1 MSLDPSRTAA
11 LRRIAAIDAE
21 AYARTRN
28 ALDGAVTGLSPW
40 ITHGIVSPVEVLAGA
55 IDAHRAAGR
64 RTPIGLQHRL
74 VMELGWRAYFRH
86 VWHHRGDAILR
97 SLHEGVLP
105 GAAYADAVPDDVRQ
119 ARTGVP
125 VIDRAVRTLH
135 DRGHL
140 HNHARLWLASYL
152 VHLRKVHWRAG
163 ADWLWPRLLDGDL
176 ASNHL
181 SWQWVAATGSRKPY
195 LFNAE
200 NVARHAPPEWHS
212 PGSVLDTDY
221 DSLERIAR
229 SPTPVRTRPQPD
241 TDGCPES
248 TLHAEPPKGGLRSID
263 AELHEQVRGREVWLA
278 HPWALGDR
286 PSDLPADTVVI
297 GLLVAETHRARP
309 WSAARWNFVMTR
321 LHQLT
326 PHCAL
331 APLHEWR
338 ALLRSARRV
347 HGQLDRHLLRP
358 LETLATAP
366 RPAPQL
372 FPHIERPCDSFSQW
386 WTRVGRELSPDDPV
400 FPLISAP
407 TDRHPA
413 HAGSGDLD
421 VHLSRI
427 LPPPS
432 SGPGDRRA
440 RWHRP

>member
-1 MSLDPSRTAA
+1 MTSPDPSRPEA

-40 ITHGIVSPVEVLAGA
+40 ITHGIVTPAEVLAGA
-55 IDAHRAAGR
+55 IAAHAAAGR

-74 VMELGWRAYFRH
+74 VMELGWREYFRH

-125 VIDRAVRTLH
+125 VIDRAVRELH
-135 DRGHL
+135 ASGHL

-200 NVARHAPPEWHS
+200 NIARHAPPEWHS

-229 SPTPVRTRPQPD
+229 SPTPVRTRPRP
-241 TDGCPES
+241 
-248 TLHAEPPKGGLRSID
+248 D
-263 AELHEQVRGREVWLA
+263 AEGLPRAGAAGRA
-278 HPWALGDR
+278 AGRHPH
-286 PSDLPADTVVI
+286 P
-297 GLLVAETHRARP
+297 HRRRTARAGARP
-309 WSAARWNFVMTR
+309 RG
-321 LHQLT
+321 
-326 PHCAL
+326 L
-331 APLHEWR
+331 AGAPVG
-338 ALLRSARRV
+338 AGRSARRPAGR
-347 HGQLDRHLLRP
+347 HGGGRTAGGRDPPGAALERRALELRDAPAAPARAALRAGAAGAVARAAARRAPGACPRRPASAPGAGGAGDRS
-358 LETLATAP
+358 AP
-366 RPAPQL
+366 RAAAVPAHRAALRFL
-372 FPHIERPCDSFSQW
+372 FPVVDPGRARTVAGGSRLFPC
-386 WTRVGRELSPDDPV
+386 
-400 FPLISAP
+400 
-407 TDRHPA
+407 
-413 HAGSGDLD
+413 
-421 VHLSRI
+421 LSR
-427 LPPPS
+427 S
-432 SGPGDRRA
+432 RR
-440 RWHRP
+440 P

>member
-1 MSLDPSRTAA
+1 MTSPDPSRPEA

-40 ITHGIVSPVEVLAGA
+40 ITHGIVTPAEVLAGA
-55 IDAHRAAGR
+55 IAAHAAAGR

-74 VMELGWRAYFRH
+74 VMELGWREYFRH

-105 GAAYADAVPDDVRQ
+105 GSAYADAVPDDVRQ

-125 VIDRAVRTLH
+125 VIDRAVRELH
-135 DRGHL
+135 ASGHL

-200 NVARHAPPEWHS
+200 NIARHAPPEWHS

-229 SPTPVRTRPQPD
+229 SPTPVRTRPRPD
-241 TDGCPES
+241 AEGLPEPA
-248 TLHAEPPKGGLRSID
+248 LQAEPPDGIPTRIG

-278 HPWALGDR
+278 HPWALGD
-286 PSDLPADTVVI
+286 PPADLPAGTVVI
-297 GLLVAETHRARP
+297 GLLVAETHQARP
-309 WSAARWNFVMTR
+309 WSAARWNFVMPR
-321 LHQLT
+321 LRQLA

-331 APLHEWR
+331 APLAQWR
-338 ALLRSARRV
+338 ALLRDARRV
-347 HGQLDRHLLRP
+347 HARDDPHLRP
-358 LETLATAP
+358 ALEALATDL
-366 RPAPQL
+366 RPAPRL
-372 FPHIERPCDSFSQW
+372 FPHIARPCDSFSQW
-386 WTRVGRELSPDDPV
+386 WTRVGRELSPADPV
-400 FPLISAP
+400 FSLVCPVP
-407 TDRHPA
+407 
-413 HAGSGDLD
+413 GDPDADL
-421 VHLSRI
+421 VAYPV
-427 LPPPS
+427 LPPS
-432 SGPGDRRA
+432 RRAGDRRA

>member
-1 MSLDPSRTAA
+1 MSLDPSRPEA

-40 ITHGIVSPVEVLAGA
+40 ITHGIVTPAEVLAGA
-55 IDAHRAAGR
+55 IAAHRAAGR
-64 RTPIGLQHRL
+64 STPIGLQHRL
-74 VMELGWRAYFRH
+74 VMELGWREYFRH
-86 VWHHRGDAILR
+86 VWHHRGDAILH

-105 GAAYADAVPDDVRQ
+105 DGMYADAVPADVRQ

-125 VIDRAVRTLH
+125 VIDRAVRELH
-135 DRGHL
+135 ARGHL

-200 NVARHAPPEWHS
+200 NIARHAPPEWHS
-212 PGSVLDTDY
+212 PGSVLDTDH

-229 SPTPVRTRPQPD
+229 SPAPVRTRPRPD
-241 TDGCPES
+241 AEGCPEPA
-248 TLHAEPPKGGLRSID
+248 LQAEPPDGGLAGIG

-278 HPWALGDR
+278 HPWALGD
-286 PSDLPADTVVI
+286 PPADLPAGTVVV

-309 WSAARWNFVMTR
+309 WSAARWNFVMPR
-321 LHQLT
+321 LRQLA

-331 APLHEWR
+331 APLAQWR
-338 ALLRSARRV
+338 ALLRDARRV
-347 HGQLDRHLLRP
+347 HARDDPHLCP
-358 LETLATAP
+358 ALEALATDL
-366 RPAPQL
+366 RPAPRL
-372 FPHIERPCDSFSQW
+372 FPRIERPCDSFSQW
-386 WTRVGRELSPDDPV
+386 WTRVGRELSHADAVLSLVAPV
-400 FPLISAP
+400 
-407 TDRHPA
+407 
-413 HAGSGDLD
+413 
-421 VHLSRI
+421 
-427 LPPPS
+427 
-432 SGPGDRRA
+432 PGD
-440 RWHRP
+440 PD